1 MVYDLIR
8 IVITGLLLSL
18 FFCTAAQ
25 EKIEQLEEELIEQ
38 LNEVTDEFADI
49 SEYTER
55 LRYFLRNPIDL
66 NKTDGRDLS
75 ELLFLT
81 PVQIAHL
88 LDHRMRSGRMLS
100 VLELQGIEGFDEITV
115 ERLLPFVKVGNVSV
129 LESFTLHK
137 LWNTSTQEYMV
148 RYGRGF
154 EQARGYRITDTSR
167 SRYLGNPDRYMVRY
181 RLNYKDAVRLSLNME
196 KDAGESF
203 FKYAQSSG
211 FDFYSGSLSVK
222 VNDRL
227 KEVIIGDYSL
237 QFGQG
242 LVVWNGLA
250 FGKGS
255 WVSSVARQGIG
266 LKPYTSFN
274 ETNFF
279 RGIAG
284 TVVVGPLQITPFM
297 SLKKR
302 SGSVLETDS
311 GSIILSISNSGLHR
325 TPTEQRQRHS
335 IDEYVYGGNVNY
347 RIDRFYGDKSY
358 ADKL

>member
-1 MVYDLIR
+1 MVYDPIR

-18 FFCTAAQ
+18 CFCTAAQ

-38 LNEVTDEFADI
+38 LNEATDEFADI

-88 LDHRMRSGRMLS
+88 LDHRIRSGRILS

-115 ERLLPFVKVGNVSV
+115 ERLLPFVKVGNASV

-181 RLNYKDAVRLSLNME
+181 RLNYKDAVRLSINME
-196 KDAGESF
+196 KDAGEPF
-203 FKYAQSSG
+203 F
-211 FDFYSGSLSVK
+211 
-222 VNDRL
+222 
-227 KEVIIGDYSL
+227 
-237 QFGQG
+237 
-242 LVVWNGLA
+242 
-250 FGKGS
+250 
-255 WVSSVARQGIG
+255 
-266 LKPYTSFN
+266 
-274 ETNFF
+274 
-279 RGIAG
+279 
-284 TVVVGPLQITPFM
+284 
-297 SLKKR
+297 
-302 SGSVLETDS
+302 
-311 GSIILSISNSGLHR
+311 
-325 TPTEQRQRHS
+325 
-335 IDEYVYGGNVNY
+335 
-347 RIDRFYGDKSY
+347 
-358 ADKL
+358 